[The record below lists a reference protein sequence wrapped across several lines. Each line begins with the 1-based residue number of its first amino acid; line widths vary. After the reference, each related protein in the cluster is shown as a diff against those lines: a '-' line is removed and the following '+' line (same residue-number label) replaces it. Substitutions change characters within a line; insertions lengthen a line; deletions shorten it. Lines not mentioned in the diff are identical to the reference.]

1 MKNRPENS
9 RLLRYCVS
17 SLQCSLNVT
26 SEEHIRR
33 ILTARLNGIARLVCK
48 NRIARRG
55 RGGGGNN
62 HAITHHLPIL
72 NFAKECGGNLS
83 NVVCKTSFP
92 SLLL

>member
-48 NRIARRG
+48 NRIARRE
-55 RGGGGNN
+55 RGGGGGGEQSCH
-62 HAITHHLPIL
+62 HA
-72 NFAKECGGNLS
+72 
-83 NVVCKTSFP
+83 
-92 SLLL
+92 SLAYIKLRKGVWWESQ